1 MPTVEKLRSGWT
13 YWLEHSSGGG
23 FHSSGEA
30 QFWDDGG
37 TLKFGL
43 IPISS
48 LTEILAL
55 GLYSEAPS
63 IEGSVEV
70 FEDKPVQ
77 EAVVERVAAI
87 GGEFAFKA
95 LMRFGAPQKV
105 ALAAGA
111 VSATAKTLSSRP
123 GQGVVLGPR
132 QPAALSLLHIAKKL
146 SDSTLREFCYMPN
159 VRADMNQVIALKRG
173 TIKESETTLKL
184 LASAQD
190 ELLLPDGIRHAAW
203 SIFSESA
210 ATFDKVLRYDL
221 TGQTTD
227 QWDAIHKLGT
237 KEAIAAA
244 YDVTDYQ
251 VLPDE
256 LINQNVDWLQI
267 EWLAAQDTKA
277 VVLVCGVS
285 SDVASD
291 GKSYIHRQYAEG
303 TTWTVA
309 HSLNH
314 AHPVVFCFDWWGR
327 QFIPDEIE
335 ATDAD
340 TLTVTLA
347 SAMRGYAIVV
357 AEGPSGVF
365 SQAKSGSSWTIT
377 HNLAK
382 DGVIV
387 ACYDNSTPPKIIL
400 PDSVLLT
407 SDNIVTVGFAA
418 SQTGQATV
426 IA

>member
-13 YWLEHSSGGG
+13 YWLEHSSGAG

-30 QFWDDGG
+30 KFWDDGG
-37 TLKFGL
+37 TMKFGNTA
-43 IPISS
+43 ISALVEDDS
-48 LTEILAL
+48 L

-63 IEGSVEV
+63 IEGTVEL

-77 EAVVERVAAI
+77 EGVPERVAAI
-87 GGEFAFKA
+87 SGEFIFKA
-95 LMRFGAPQKV
+95 LLRFGIANKT

-111 VSATAKTLSSRP
+111 VSATAKTLSARA
-123 GQGVVLGPR
+123 GRGVVMGPR
-132 QPAALSLLHIAKKL
+132 QPAGLSLLHIATKL
-146 SDSTLREFCYMPN
+146 SDPTLREFCYMPN
-159 VRADMNQVIALKRG
+159 VRADMNQVITLKRN
-173 TIKESETTLKL
+173 TIKESETTFKL

-190 ELLLPDGIRHAAW
+190 DLLLPDGRRHAAW
-203 SIFSESA
+203 SRFLEMD

-227 QWDAIHKLGT
+227 QWDAIHKLGS

-244 YDVTDYQ
+244 YDGTNYQ

-256 LINQNVDWLQI
+256 LINQNVDWLRI
-267 EWLAAQDTKA
+267 DWLAAQDTKA

-285 SDVASD
+285 SEVASD

-303 TTWTVA
+303 TTWTIA

-340 TLTVTLA
+340 TVTVTLV
-347 SAMRGYAIVV
+347 SAMRGYVVVV
-357 AEGPSGVF
+357 AEGPNGVF
-365 SQAKSGSSWTIT
+365 SQAKSGASWTLT
-377 HNLAK
+377 HNLTK

-387 ACYDNSTPPKIIL
+387 ACYDNSTPPKMVL

-407 SDNIVTVGFAA
+407 SDDVATVGFAA
-418 SQTGQATV
+418 AQTGQGTV
-426 IA
+426 VA

>member
-13 YWLEHSSGGG
+13 YWLEHSSGAG

-30 QFWDDGG
+30 KFWDDGG
-37 TLKFGL
+37 TMKFGNTA
-43 IPISS
+43 ISA
-48 LTEILAL
+48 LAEGDSL

-63 IEGSVEV
+63 IEGTVEL

-77 EAVVERVAAI
+77 EAVPEQVAAVS
-87 GGEFAFKA
+87 GEFIFKA
-95 LMRFGAPQKV
+95 LMRFGIANKT

-111 VSATAKTLSSRP
+111 VSATAKTLSARP
-123 GQGVVLGPR
+123 GRGVVMGPR
-132 QPAALSLLHIAKKL
+132 QPAKLSLLHIATKL
-146 SDSTLREFCYMPN
+146 GDPTLREFCYMPN
-159 VRADMNQVIALKRG
+159 VRAGMNQVIALKRN
-173 TIKESETTLKL
+173 TMKESETAFKL

-190 ELLLPDGIRHAAW
+190 ELLLPDGRRHAPW

-210 ATFDKVLRYDL
+210 ATFDKVLRFDL
-221 TGQTTD
+221 AGQTTD
-227 QWDAIHKLGT
+227 QWDAIHKLGS

-244 YDVTDYQ
+244 YDVTNYQ

-267 EWLAAQDTKA
+267 DWLAAQDTKA

-285 SDVASD
+285 SDDASD
-291 GKSYIHRQYAEG
+291 GKSYIHRQYTED
-303 TTWTVA
+303 TTWTIA

-314 AHPVVFCFDWWGR
+314 THPVVFCFDWWGR

-340 TLTVTLA
+340 TVTVTLL
-347 SAMRGYAIVV
+347 SAMRGYVVVV
-357 AEGPSGVF
+357 AEGENGVY
-365 SQAKSGSSWTIT
+365 SAAKSGATWTVM
-377 HNLAK
+377 HNLSQA
-382 DGVIV
+382 GVIA
-387 ACYDNSTPPKIIL
+387 ACYDNGTPPKVIL

-407 SDNIVTVGFAA
+407 SDDVATVGFAA
-418 SQTGQATV
+418 AQTGQVTV
-426 IA
+426 VA

>member
-1 MPTVEKLRSGWT
+1 MPTIEKLRSGWT
-13 YWLEHSSGGG
+13 YWLEHSSGAG

-30 QFWDDGG
+30 KFWDDGG
-37 TLKFGL
+37 TMKFGNTA
-43 IPISS
+43 IVDFVEDDS
-48 LTEILAL
+48 L

-63 IEGSVEV
+63 IEGTVEL

-77 EAVVERVAAI
+77 EGVAEQVAAI
-87 GGEFAFKA
+87 SGEFVFKA
-95 LMRFGAPQKV
+95 QLRFGRAKKV

-111 VSATAKTLSSRP
+111 ADATAKTLSGRA
-123 GQGVVLGPR
+123 GKGVVLGPR
-132 QPAALSLLHIAKKL
+132 QPAKLSLLHIAKKL
-146 SDSTLREFCYMPN
+146 SDPTLREFCYLPN
-159 VRADMNQVIALKRG
+159 VRADMSQVITLKRG
-173 TIKESETTLKL
+173 TIKESETTFKL

-190 ELLLPDGIRHAAW
+190 DLLLPDGRRHAAW
-203 SIFSESA
+203 SRFLEMD
-210 ATFDKVLRYDL
+210 ATFGKVLRYDL
-221 TGQTTD
+221 TGQIAD
-227 QWDAIHKLGT
+227 QWDAIHELGS

-256 LINQNVDWLQI
+256 LINQNVDWLRI
-267 EWLAAQDTKA
+267 DWLAAQDTKA

-291 GKSYIHRQYAEG
+291 GKSYIHRQYAEN
-303 TTWTVA
+303 TTWDVP
-309 HSLNH
+309 HGLGH

-340 TLTVTLA
+340 TVMVTLL
-347 SAMRGYAIVV
+347 SAMRGYVVVV
-357 AEGPSGVF
+357 AEGENGVF
-365 SQAKSGSSWTIT
+365 SEAKSGTPWTVT
-377 HNLAK
+377 HNLAE

-387 ACYDNSTPPKIIL
+387 ACYNNSTPPKMIF

-407 SDNIVTVGFAA
+407 SDDVVTVGFAA
-418 SQTGQATV
+418 AQTGQATV
-426 IA
+426 VA